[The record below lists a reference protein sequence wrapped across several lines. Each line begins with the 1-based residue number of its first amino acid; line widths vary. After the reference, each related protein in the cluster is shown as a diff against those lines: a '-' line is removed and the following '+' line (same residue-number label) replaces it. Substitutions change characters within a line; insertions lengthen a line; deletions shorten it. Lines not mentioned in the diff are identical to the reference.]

1 MNLGSLLLMI
11 AIGVASNLDN
21 AGVGVAYGIKKIKV
35 PFMANLI
42 IALMGFLFALLGG
55 FFGNWVSSWLSPFV
69 CNVIG
74 MIVLVTIGTW
84 VLSQPFLKKKVNHRS
99 SNRNLLLQ
107 ILQNPEEADLDA
119 SKSVGFIE
127 SLILG
132 VALSINN
139 LAGGFDTGITH
150 LNIGI
155 TSLISGVF
163 SYVCVGLC
171 AYLGSWVSGDRLG
184 KQASIISGIILIL
197 VGLHQVFI

>member
-21 AGVGVAYGIKKIKV
+21 AGVGIAYGIKKIRV
-35 PFMANLI
+35 PFMGNLI
-42 IALMGFLFALLGG
+42 IAVMGFLFAIVGG
-55 FFGNWVSSWLSPFV
+55 FFGNWVSSWLSPFI

-74 MIVLVTIGTW
+74 MIVLVIIGVW
-84 VLSQPFLKKKVNHRS
+84 VLCQPLFEKKVNHRS

-107 ILQNPEEADLDA
+107 ILQNPEEADLDR

-127 SLILG
+127 SIILG

-150 LNIGI
+150 LNIWI

-171 AYLGSWVSGDRLG
+171 VYLGSRVSGEKLG
-184 KQASIISGIILIL
+184 KQASFISGIILIL
-197 VGLHQVFI
+197 VGLHQVFS